1 MKAQN
6 PDFSHSNNLS
16 GVNRRPLDLA
26 FNPLAPRDVSGRT
39 YFFAVF
45 FLSTDFKEI
54 KMPNLSIQPYK
65 IGLEQ

>member
-1 MKAQN
+1 MDQN
-6 PDFSHSNNLS
+6 GKCFVSLNHKKPPTRLWHS
-16 GVNRRPLDLA
+16 GV
-26 FNPLAPRDVSGRT
+26 NPLAPRDVSGRT
-39 YFFAVF
+39 YFSADF